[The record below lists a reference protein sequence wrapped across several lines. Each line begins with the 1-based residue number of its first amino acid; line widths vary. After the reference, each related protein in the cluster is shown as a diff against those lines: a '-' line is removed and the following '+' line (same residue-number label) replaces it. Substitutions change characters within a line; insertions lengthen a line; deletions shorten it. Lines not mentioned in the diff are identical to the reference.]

1 VAGKRDYYEVLG
13 VDKTAGADDVKRAY
27 RRLAI
32 KYHPDNAKGDKDAAE
47 AKFKE
52 LAEAYEVL
60 SDPAK
65 RQRYDQFGHE
75 GLRGAGVHDF
85 SSMGT
90 GDIFSMFEEIFG
102 VGFGGFGGRTRRA
115 ADRGYDLET
124 TVVLSLEEVA
134 TGVDKSL
141 EFERNDFCD
150 TCSGSGA
157 EPGTAPKSCK
167 TCGGRGQVQ
176 QAMQGF
182 FGTSVRIVP
191 CPDCHGRGTHIE
203 TPCPQCK
210 GAGRRRKKRIL
221 SVHIPPGVHDGQ
233 AIRLRGEGEPG
244 RGGSRGDLHCYVR
257 IKEHPLL
264 ARQGNDLICQ
274 VPITFSQAA
283 LGGQVEVPTLNGPDT
298 VEIPAGTQ
306 HGDVF
311 TLRRRGLPD
320 IRNRRPGDQLVQVVI
335 EVPRRLTK
343 RQSELLRQ
351 YAETEDTDVQPAK
364 KSFLDKLA
372 DYFSGGDEDGN
383 D

>member
-32 KYHPDNAKGDKDAAE
+32 KYHPDNAKGDKAASE
-47 AKFKE
+47 ARFKE

-65 RQRYDQFGHE
+65 RQRYDQFGHD

-102 VGFGGFGGRTRRA
+102 GGFGGFGGGSRRA
-115 ADRGYDLET
+115 AERGYDLET
-124 TVVLSLEEVA
+124 TVVMTLEEVA
-134 TGVDKSL
+134 TGADKSL

-150 TCSGSGA
+150 ACSGSGA
-157 EPGTAPKSCK
+157 KPGTAPKPCAS
-167 TCGGRGQVQ
+167 CGGQGRVQ

-182 FGTSVRIVP
+182 FGTSVRIVE
-191 CPDCHGRGTHIE
+191 CPKCQGRGTLIE
-203 TPCPQCK
+203 TPCPECA
-210 GAGRRRKKRIL
+210 GSGRRRKNRIL
-221 SVHIPPGVHDGQ
+221 SVHIPAGVHEGQ
-233 AIRLRGEGEPG
+233 AVRLRGEGEPG
-244 RGGSRGDLHCYVR
+244 RAGSRGDLHCYVR
-257 IKEHPLL
+257 IREHPLL
-264 ARQGNDLICQ
+264 ARKGNDVICQ

-283 LGGQVEVPTLNGPDT
+283 LGGQVQVPTLDGPDT
-298 VEIPAGTQ
+298 IEIPAGSQ

-311 TLRRRGLPD
+311 TLRKRGLPD
-320 IRNRRPGDQLVQVVI
+320 IRSRRPGDQLVQIVI
-335 EVPRRLTK
+335 EVPRKLTK
-343 RQSELLRQ
+343 KQSELLRQ
-351 YAETEDTDVQPAK
+351 YAETEDAEVQPAK

-372 DYFSGGDEDGN
+372 DYFGLGEGEAAG
-383 D
+383 